1 MMAGFIEKAPI
12 ASGGEDMTSSLVARA
27 PAAEADAEL
36 AVMARNGIT
45 SVSVNEY
52 QVDGYRYGNL
62 DDALA
67 RVSRGAAG
75 RGRQS

>member
-1 MMAGFIEKAPI
+1 MTGLVEKGS
-12 ASGGEDMTSSLVARA
+12 ASGGEDISASAAA
-27 PAAEADAEL
+27 PPLAPEEDAEL

-45 SVSVNEY
+45 RISVDQY

-62 DDALA
+62 GDALA
-67 RVSRGAAG
+67 QVSRSAAG

>member
-1 MMAGFIEKAPI
+1 MTGFVEKGPI
-12 ASGGEDMTSSLVARA
+12 VSGGEDMTSSLVARA

-45 SVSVNEY
+45 RISVDQY

-62 DDALA
+62 GDALA
-67 RVSRGAAG
+67 QVSRSAAG

>member
-1 MMAGFIEKAPI
+1 MTGFIDEVPI
-12 ASGGEDMTSSLVARA
+12 VSGGEGMTSSLAARP

-45 SVSVNEY
+45 RVSVHQY
-52 QVDGYRYGNL
+52 KVDGYRYGNL
-62 DDALA
+62 GDALA
-67 RVSRGAAG
+67 QVSRSASG